1 MMKFLL
7 TLAFVLLLTSLV
19 ALIAN
24 LPGTV
29 SIALPGHMVDMQ
41 LTVLLGAV
49 LALVLVALLTLA
61 AGHWLW
67 HVPNQFR
74 RARREEIAKDGE
86 TALAGGLMA
95 LARGDAQA
103 ADEATRLAR
112 KKMPQQALP
121 LLMAAQAAY

>member
-19 ALIAN
+19 ALVAN

-67 HVPNQFR
+67 HVPTAIAARAARQKSQR
-74 RARREEIAKDGE
+74 RGDGIGRRVDGFGARRCASG
-86 TALAGGLMA
+86 
-95 LARGDAQA
+95 R
-103 ADEATRLAR
+103 
-112 KKMPQQALP
+112 
-121 LLMAAQAAY
+121 

>member
-67 HVPNQFR
+67 HVPNHCSARGLRQKSQR
-74 RARREEIAKDGE
+74 RGCGISRRFDGAGARRCESS
-86 TALAGGLMA
+86 
-95 LARGDAQA
+95 R
-103 ADEATRLAR
+103 
-112 KKMPQQALP
+112 
-121 LLMAAQAAY
+121 